1 PGRERPSARP
11 ANATAPLLA
20 SAAAAA
26 ASGQPTS
33 GSGWRPPAGHASGD
47 TVQRYRYENS
57 HAAKSIAATRISTPV
72 AQLECAETPG
82 GVVVGSTTPP
92 PTSAG
97 DPAGPGSVSHT
108 QTRMAPIASAAQ
120 TSAGTTSF
128 TVSRKKP
135 IAVAAAA
142 S

>member
-1 PGRERPSARP
+1 
-11 ANATAPLLA
+11 
-20 SAAAAA
+20 
-26 ASGQPTS
+26 
-33 GSGWRPPAGHASGD
+33 
-47 TVQRYRYENS
+47 RYENS

-142 S
+142 SSGNQLGPGSCSTYCGRPSSGPVTSVSRPPLTEPGR